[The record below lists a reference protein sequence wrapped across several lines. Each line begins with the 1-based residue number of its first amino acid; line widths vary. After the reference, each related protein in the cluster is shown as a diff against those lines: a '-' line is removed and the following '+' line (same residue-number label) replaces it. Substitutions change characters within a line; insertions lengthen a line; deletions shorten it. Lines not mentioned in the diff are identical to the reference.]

1 MEVKLNMKNSLL
13 DTINIMV
20 NRINMS
26 GCRVTLPYKEPSPM
40 KILFDGEFTNA
51 EYIPSYPATLH
62 IFGFPGQ
69 LAMSDIAEIEQI
81 SSDKYVIRYGSDS
94 LFHDIMVRIVE

>member
-1 MEVKLNMKNSLL
+1 
-13 DTINIMV
+13 MV
-20 NRINMS
+20 NRINTS

-69 LAMSDIAEIEQI
+69 LAMSDITEIEQI

>member
-1 MEVKLNMKNSLL
+1 MKNSLL
-13 DTINIMV
+13 DMIYTLV

-26 GCRVTLPYKEPSPM
+26 GCRVTMPFREPSPM
-40 KILFDGEFTNA
+40 RILFDGDFSSA

-69 LAMSDIAEIEQI
+69 VAVSDIIDIDQI
-81 SSDKYVIRYGSDS
+81 SSDKYVIRYGNDS
-94 LFHDIMVRIVE
+94 LFHDMMVRIIE

>member
-1 MEVKLNMKNSLL
+1 MKNSLL

-69 LAMSDIAEIEQI
+69 LAMSDITEIEQI

>member
-1 MEVKLNMKNSLL
+1 MKKPIL
-13 DTINIMV
+13 DSIYAMV
-20 NRINMS
+20 NRINAN
-26 GCRVTLPYKEPSPM
+26 GCRVTIPFREPSPL

-69 LAMSDIAEIEQI
+69 IAVTDITDIEQI
-81 SSDKYVIRYGSDS
+81 SSDKYAIRYGKDS

>member
-1 MEVKLNMKNSLL
+1 MKNSLL
-13 DTINIMV
+13 DTINTMV

-69 LAMSDIAEIEQI
+69 LAMSDITEIEQI

>member
-1 MEVKLNMKNSLL
+1 MKNSLL

-69 LAMSDIAEIEQI
+69 LAMSDITEIEQI
-81 SSDKYVIRYGSDS
+81 SSDKYVTRYGSDS

>member
-1 MEVKLNMKNSLL
+1 MKNSIL
-13 DTINIMV
+13 DTIYTMV
-20 NRINMS
+20 NRINNY
-26 GCRVTLPYKEPSPM
+26 GCRVTMPFREPSPL

-69 LAMSDIAEIEQI
+69 VAVSSVIDIEQI
-81 SSDKYVIRYGSDS
+81 SGDKYVIRYGDDSHYSDM
-94 LFHDIMVRIVE
+94 MVRIVE